1 MKNGVANKAADV
13 VSNYIRRNPRIGI
26 HIDGFYKVELSGYDA
41 QQMLEMCSWNADC
54 SNLNVF
60 FTYLV
65 S

>member
-41 QQMLEMCSWNADC
+41 QQMLEMCS
-54 SNLNVF
+54 
-60 FTYLV
+60 
-65 S
+65 